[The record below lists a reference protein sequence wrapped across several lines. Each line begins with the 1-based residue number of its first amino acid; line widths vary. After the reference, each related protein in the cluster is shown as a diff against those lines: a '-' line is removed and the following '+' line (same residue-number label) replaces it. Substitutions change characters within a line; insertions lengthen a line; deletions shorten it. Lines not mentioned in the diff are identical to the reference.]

1 MPHIV
6 GIDLG
11 TTHSLVATMER
22 ERPVIIPNRQGKR
35 LTPSVVGLDRGD
47 KLHVGETARNQLT
60 AMPERT
66 VAEVKRLMGSGQK
79 VRLGPREYS
88 PTEISGLILTALK
101 EDAERHFGGR
111 VEEAVITVPAYFT
124 DAQRQA
130 TKDAGELAGLR
141 VERILNEPTAAA
153 LAYGLEHL
161 DAEQF
166 VLVYDLGGGTFDVS
180 VLEMFQGV
188 LDVKAS
194 AGNNRL
200 GGGDFDRAIAAWL
213 TEQFE
218 KMHGVSL
225 AGNLSAQ
232 VRLKAAAEAAKID
245 LSSTDA
251 VPVMVPFLAAGPGG
265 TPLSLEVEL
274 TRGKL
279 EELIGA
285 LVRSTLGP
293 IEAAMR
299 DAKVA
304 KEGVTDVVLVGGSS
318 RLPLVQRLVAEYF
331 GKEPRRGV
339 HPDEA
344 IALGAAV
351 QAGLKSGGISP
362 NRGIMITD
370 VAPFTLGVEVMASAG
385 GERLGGMFSPIIP
398 RNTTVPVSRTEVYS
412 TTSDGQRAV
421 DIKVYQGEARLVR
434 QNVFLDQYTVEGVP
448 PAPAGSEKVAV
459 TFTYDVNGILNVKTK
474 VMSTGKEAALV
485 IDKSAQRMT
494 PQEREQ
500 ARERLEREWGPGA
513 APAPSASAPAAPTAP
528 VVAAPSAPAG
538 ATATPVASASVKALI
553 AAAHEKLATL
563 EGDKRVRLASLVEQ
577 LKAAVV
583 RNDATEV
590 ARLDAA
596 LTDFLFELV

>member
-35 LTPSVVGLDRGD
+35 LTPSVVGLDRSD

-66 VAEVKRLMGSGQK
+66 VAEVKRLMGSGEK

-153 LAYGLEHL
+153 LAYGLDHL
-161 DAEQF
+161 DKEQF

-213 TEQFE
+213 AEQFE

-245 LSSTDA
+245 LSSADA

-265 TPLSLEVEL
+265 SPLSLEVEL
-274 TRGKL
+274 TRAKL
-279 EELIGA
+279 EDLIGA

-370 VAPFTLGVEVMASAG
+370 VAPFTLGVEVMAHAG
-385 GERLGGMFSPIIP
+385 GERLSGMFSPIIP
-398 RNTTVPVSRTEVYS
+398 RNTTVPVSRTEVYA

-421 DIKVYQGEARLVR
+421 DIKVYQGESRMVR
-434 QNVFLDQYTVEGVP
+434 HNIFLDQYTVEGLP
-448 PAPAGSEKVAV
+448 PAPAGAEKIGI

-500 ARERLEREWGPGA
+500 ARERLEREWAPGATPGAAA
-513 APAPSASAPAAPTAP
+513 APAPASAAPP
-528 VVAAPSAPAG
+528 APAG
-538 ATATPVASASVKALI
+538 ATATPAASASVKALI
-553 AAAHEKLATL
+553 SAAHEKLATL
-563 EGDKRVRLASLVEQ
+563 EGDKRVKLASLVDQ